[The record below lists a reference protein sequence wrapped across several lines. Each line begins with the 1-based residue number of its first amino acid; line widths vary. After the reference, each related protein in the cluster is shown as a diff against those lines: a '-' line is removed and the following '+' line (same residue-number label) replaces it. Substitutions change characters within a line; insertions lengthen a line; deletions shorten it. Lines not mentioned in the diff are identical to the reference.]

1 MLKGTEFTLKVGIH
15 WCQKTMGKNNNNL
28 SQFMLYLFKYQN
40 CAHNKDLHEGK
51 VNMLPMDAMI
61 PSKNKINFITT

>member
-1 MLKGTEFTLKVGIH
+1 
-15 WCQKTMGKNNNNL
+15 MGKKNL

-51 VNMLPMDAMI
+51 VNMLPMDATI

>member
-1 MLKGTEFTLKVGIH
+1 MLKGTAFTLKVGIH
-15 WCQKTMGKNNNNL
+15 CCQKKNNGEKNL